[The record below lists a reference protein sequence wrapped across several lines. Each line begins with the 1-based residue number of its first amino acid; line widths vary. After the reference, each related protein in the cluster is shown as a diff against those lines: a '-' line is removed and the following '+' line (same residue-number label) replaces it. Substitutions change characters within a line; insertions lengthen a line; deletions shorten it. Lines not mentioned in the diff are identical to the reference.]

1 MFKKVNKY
9 KILRYSILR
18 KIIPGVKLSIV
29 LSWRCSLKCP
39 YCSQKLGGNKMPN
52 DPELK
57 TVNEWIDYIK
67 NFPLKI
73 KEIQLTGGEPS
84 IYPGIVELANKLL
97 EEGYLL
103 TIYSNL
109 TNTKLLDVNPTR
121 RLRIKSTYHESHDQD
136 RFKNNL
142 DILRKIHRVDID
154 EIDHE
159 VIGNSNIKQW
169 CTIEEIRKSIKGY
182 LRIAPNGTI
191 YTNCYDCAKEHLC

>member
-1 MFKKVNKY
+1 MFKKVNRY

-29 LSWRCSLKCP
+29 LSWKCSLKCS
-39 YCSQKLGGNKMPN
+39 YCSQKLGGNKMPD

-57 TVNEWIDYIK
+57 TVGEWIDYIK

-84 IYPGIVELANKLL
+84 IYSGIVKLANGILK
-97 EEGYLL
+97 EGYLL

-109 TNTKLLDVNPTR
+109 TNTKLLNVNPSR
-121 RLRIKSTYHESHDQD
+121 RLRIKSTYHESYDQGK
-136 RFKNNL
+136 FKKNL
-142 DILRKIHRVDID
+142 GILRKIHRVDID
-154 EIDHE
+154 EIYQE
-159 VIGNSNIKQW
+159 IIGNSNIKQW
-169 CTIEEIRKSIKGY
+169 YTIDKIQKSTKGY
-182 LRIAPNGTI
+182 LRIAPNGRI